1 MPAVKP
7 KRSHPAMDMTA
18 MCDVAFL
25 LLTFFIL
32 TAQFKS
38 QDAAEIDTP
47 KSISDIKVP
56 DKDLMLI
63 SIDRDG
69 KVYFGVDNPASR
81 VGLLENLEATE
92 GVKFTDAEK
101 KKFSLQANFGVPIQN
116 LKEWLSM
123 PADKMK
129 DLKQPGVPVDS
140 TAQNDLA
147 KLIYQARRANNGLRI
162 AIKGDNVS
170 KFPVFKNVLNALQ
183 AQDINKFNL
192 VTGQETTPSFVVE
205 DSK

>member
-7 KRSHPAMDMTA
+7 KRNHPAMDMTA

-56 DKDLMLI
+56 DKDLMTI

-69 KVYFGVDNPASR
+69 KVYFGVDNPATR
-81 VGLLENLEATE
+81 LGLLENLETTE
-92 GVKFTDAEK
+92 GLKFSDSEK

-116 LKEWLSM
+116 LKQWLSM
-123 PADKMK
+123 APDKMK

-170 KFPVFKNVLNALQ
+170 KFPVFKNVLGALQ

-192 VTGQETTPSFVVE
+192 VTGQETSPSFVVE
-205 DSK
+205 ETK